1 MADSVPDPSKS
12 PSAECDGSVESNVAD
27 RNLSI
32 IRASKWDFFYSLRFF
47 VSNLDT
53 SIRNLTVSTPL
64 YSSVPP
70 ANKSKGCIHYLE
82 SHFFFAIISL
92 SIAYC
97 LATSDSF
104 LSLSFSL
111 FYLLY
116 LFFLFDFHSPAGTS
130 KHHKSST
137 KDVSLNMIP
146 GWVQILSATIQ
157 NRYAR
162 LRYHY
167 PLSEELVN
175 RYRVAAS
182 RH

>member
-82 SHFFFAIISL
+82 SHFFLPSFHFRLLIVWQPAIPF
-92 SIAYC
+92 
-97 LATSDSF
+97 F
-104 LSLSFSL
+104 LSLSLSSTYYIYF
-111 FYLLY
+111 
-116 LFFLFDFHSPAGTS
+116 FFLIFTPPLAPANTIKVAQKMFRWIWFQDGCGFCQPQFKIGTHAFDT
-130 KHHKSST
+130 
-137 KDVSLNMIP
+137 
-146 GWVQILSATIQ
+146 TIHW
-157 NRYAR
+157 AR
-162 LRYHY
+162 
-167 PLSEELVN
+167 SWSIGIE
-175 RYRVAAS
+175 
-182 RH
+182 